1 MIGLLLAAATAGHA
15 YLLPWGVLFELPVP
29 SERVC
34 AVSSLRYGPPD
45 GKWEHGREE
54 DKPVSCEIRQLV
66 QPGLLLPT
74 WSQPEE
80 LAEVRVTYTVQGNQ
94 EPRTVTLQ
102 AEPLDPGKLAAGTGS
117 FAATV
122 LKAKNDVRAVV
133 TSHVS
138 HPVLVGDAVVGLGKP
153 KDDCR
158 GPGPSAVLQRGESL
172 LDVRPG
178 LLSPS
183 MKVWVAVFT
192 GQKRCSWVQ
201 AATQHR

>member
-1 MIGLLLAAATAGHA
+1 MIGLLLAAAVAGHA
-15 YLLPWGVLFELPVP
+15 YVLPWGVLFELPVP
-29 SERVC
+29 GERVC

-45 GKWEHGREE
+45 GKWERGSEQE
-54 DKPVSCEIRQLV
+54 KPVSCEVRQLV

-74 WSQPEE
+74 WTAAEE
-80 LAEVRVTYTVQGNQ
+80 LAEVKVTYTLQGSQ
-94 EPRTVTLQ
+94 EERTVMLQ
-102 AEPLDPGKLAAGTGS
+102 AEPLDPEKLAAGPGS

-122 LKAKNDVRAVV
+122 QKVKNDVRSVV
-133 TSHVS
+133 TNHAS
-138 HPVLVGDAVVGLGKP
+138 HPVLVGDAFVGLGKP

-158 GPGPSAVLQRGESL
+158 GPGPSAVLQKGESL

-183 MKVWVAVFT
+183 MKAWVAVFT
-192 GQKRCSWVQ
+192 GPKRCSWVQ

>member
-1 MIGLLLAAATAGHA
+1 MIGLLAAAAAAGHV
-15 YLLPWGVLFELPVP
+15 YLLPWGALFQLPVP
-29 SERVC
+29 SERICSVQ
-34 AVSSLRYGPPD
+34 SLRYGPPD
-45 GKWEHGREE
+45 GKSERGSEYQ
-54 DKPVSCEIRQLV
+54 PVSCEVRQFV

-74 WSQPEE
+74 WSAPDE
-80 LAEVRVTYTVQGNQ
+80 LTEVRVSYTLHGDQQ
-94 EPRTVTLQ
+94 ERTVTLQ
-102 AEPLDPGKLAAGTGS
+102 AEPIDAGKLAGGPS
-117 FAATV
+117 LSATV
-122 LKAKNDVRAVV
+122 QKVKNDVRSVV
-133 TSHVS
+133 TSHS
-138 HPVLVGDAVVGLGKP
+138 ANPVLVGDAIANLVRP

-158 GPGPSAVLQRGESL
+158 GPGPVAMLQKGESL

>member
-34 AVSSLRYGPPD
+34 AVSSLRYGPP

-80 LAEVRVTYTVQGNQ
+80 LAEVRVTYTVQGDQ

-102 AEPLDPGKLAAGTGS
+102 AEPLDPGKLAARAGFSPGTI
-117 FAATV
+117 V
-122 LKAKNDVRAVV
+122 
-133 TSHVS
+133 
-138 HPVLVGDAVVGLGKP
+138 
-153 KDDCR
+153 
-158 GPGPSAVLQRGESL
+158 
-172 LDVRPG
+172 
-178 LLSPS
+178 
-183 MKVWVAVFT
+183 
-192 GQKRCSWVQ
+192 
-201 AATQHR
+201 